1 MAWNLVPQEQQIVT
15 AAAVGLEDAE
25 IAEVVGSTGAEVKL
39 VLDRVMA
46 SLGLASRWE
55 LILYFYWHRAA
66 EKPLAE

>member
-1 MAWNLVPQEQQIVT
+1 VTWDSTPLEHQIVT

-25 IAEVVGSTGAEVKL
+25 IAEVIGGTGAEVKL
-39 VLDRVMA
+39 VLDRVMK

-66 EKPLAE
+66 EKPLVA